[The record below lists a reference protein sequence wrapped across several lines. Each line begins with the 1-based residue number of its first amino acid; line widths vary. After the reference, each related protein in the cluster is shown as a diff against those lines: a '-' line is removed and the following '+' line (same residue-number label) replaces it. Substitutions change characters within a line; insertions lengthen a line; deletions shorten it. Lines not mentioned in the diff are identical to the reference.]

1 MPSFQSLKTTQHAY
15 FLVSFNWL
23 QTLFLYQRTQFGYD
37 MNVIFV
43 VIKYCFCCFQISINE
58 SAEQLFVSSYPFF
71 VFSNSLFRIASNTFV
86 CCFQRFSAL
95 LLTRFCIASNNFPC
109 CCKRLL
115 ALLRTCVYVGCNT
128 FLALSEYIFG
138 FPQTLFC
145 CFLNTPF
152 AFFRPFVVSLRTH

>member
-1 MPSFQSLKTTQHAY
+1 
-15 FLVSFNWL
+15 
-23 QTLFLYQRTQFGYD
+23 

-43 VIKYCFCCFQISINE
+43 VIKYCFCCFQISIKRICRV
-58 SAEQLFVSSYPFF
+58 AVCVFLTFF
-71 VFSNSLFRIASNTFV
+71 VFSNSLFRFASNTFV

-95 LLTRFCIASNNFPC
+95 LLTRFCLVSNNFPC
-109 CCKRLL
+109 CCKRLWT
-115 ALLRTCVYVGCNT
+115 LLRTCVYVGCNT

>member
-15 FLVSFNWL
+15 FLISFNWL

-43 VIKYCFCCFQISINE
+43 VIKYCFCCFQISIKRICRV
-58 SAEQLFVSSYPFF
+58 AVC
-71 VFSNSLFRIASNTFV
+71 VFLTF
-86 CCFQRFSAL
+86 
-95 LLTRFCIASNNFPC
+95 FCILEQPFLFCLKHVCMLLSTVFRLASNNFLC
-109 CCKRLL
+109 CCKRLW
-115 ALLRTCVYVGCNT
+115 ALLRTCVYVCCNT

-152 AFFRPFVVSLRTH
+152 AFLRPFVVSLRTH